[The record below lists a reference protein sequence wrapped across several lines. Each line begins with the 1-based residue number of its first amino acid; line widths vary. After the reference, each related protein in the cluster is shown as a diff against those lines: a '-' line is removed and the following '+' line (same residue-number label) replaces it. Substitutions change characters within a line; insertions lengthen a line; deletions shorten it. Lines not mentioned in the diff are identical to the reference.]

1 MDLMTTPLL
10 LFLILPGFI
19 SINVGFLVTG
29 FRRLSGLQGTARSL
43 VTSLVLFVLVYPTFT
58 LINGTETNWPGLMDM
73 LRTPTSIPGG
83 LFAGLYIAA
92 PILGLIGGQI
102 VHAASKSDRVGKA
115 LLLLGVDIK
124 KHSDIW
130 DRVISQPSYLRV
142 YLNDG
147 DLLHGWNQFYSIGLT
162 DHDREIYLTR
172 AFVWDANNE
181 DWVKFDDDTGILL
194 SRDSISRIEIIASH
208 AQEDEDKGRHD

>member
-1 MDLMTTPLL
+1 MDLMTVPLL

-29 FRRLSGLQGTARSL
+29 FRRLSGLQGTAWSL

-58 LINGTETNWPGLMDM
+58 LINGSETNWPGLMDM

-92 PILGLIGGQI
+92 PILGLIGGHFLYTQ
-102 VHAASKSDRVGKA
+102 ASQVYIELIGYWR
-115 LLLLGVDIK
+115 LLLGVDIK

-130 DRVISQPSYLRV
+130 DRVIAQPSHLRI

-147 DLLHGWNQFYSIGLT
+147 DLLYGWNQFYSIGLT

-172 AFVWDANNE
+172 AFIWDARE
-181 DWVKFDDDTGILL
+181 
-194 SRDSISRIEIIASH
+194 
-208 AQEDEDKGRHD
+208 